1 MYDIR
6 KYNICEGYCKKYKI
20 AGIFLLKIK
29 ISKCI
34 MKLKLRNKKP
44 KYKAKIKIIVAIFKC
59 VCYSKQ
65 EIKNKMSKLAEMQG
79 HKATSL
85 S

>member
-1 MYDIR
+1 MKDIV
-6 KYNICEGYCKKYKI
+6 KKYKI
-20 AGIFLLKIK
+20 VGIYLIKNK

-34 MKLKLRNKKP
+34 IKLKLRNK
-44 KYKAKIKIIVAIFKC
+44 KYKAKIKIIIAIFKC
-59 VCYSKQ
+59 VCYSKKK
-65 EIKNKMSKLAEMQG
+65 IKNKMSKLAEMQG

>member
-1 MYDIR
+1 MKDIA
-6 KYNICEGYCKKYKI
+6 KKYKI
-20 AGIFLLKIK
+20 VGIFLLKTK

-34 MKLKLRNKKP
+34 IKLKLTNK